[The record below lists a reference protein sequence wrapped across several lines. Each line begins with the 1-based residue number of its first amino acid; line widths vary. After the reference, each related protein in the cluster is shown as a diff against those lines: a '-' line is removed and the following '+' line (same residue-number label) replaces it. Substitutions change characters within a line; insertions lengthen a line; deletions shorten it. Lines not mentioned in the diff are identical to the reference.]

1 MEMSERSWTEKATAL
16 ASRFAGSAVS
26 SIRRFMRGYHHH
38 VYDVTAGGRAF
49 VVRMGEVEDAPFFA
63 AARGWHRLLSP
74 IGTPLPRILATGE
87 HDGHPFLI
95 LERLP
100 GADLEDA
107 LDSMSRDDRR
117 ALAAAIAG
125 LQESVQER
133 LPEGNGFGDALS
145 YDGPYTAASWAGAVE
160 AFIERSRRRLAGRD
174 AHLVDQIRRAEAG
187 VAALAP
193 YFASVRPRPFL
204 DDITTKNVIVH
215 EGRLSGIVD
224 VDWLCFGD
232 RLMPVA
238 LTRNSMLSTGRE
250 PDYADFWLEAHRA
263 GDEER
268 RAVRFY
274 TALYALDFIGEHGQV
289 FNRDEP
295 VRVEDERL
303 ARLHRILV
311 DELDAAQV

>member
-1 MEMSERSWTEKATAL
+1 MC
-16 ASRFAGSAVS
+16 
-26 SIRRFMRGYHHH
+26 
-38 VYDVTAGGRAF
+38 AGGRAF
-49 VVRMGEVEDAPFFA
+49 VVRLGEVEDGHFFE
-63 AARGWHRLLSP
+63 AARGWHALLAP
-74 IGTPLPRILATGE
+74 IGTPLPRILAGGE
-87 HDGHPFLI
+87 HQGHPFLV

-100 GADLEDA
+100 GVDLEDA
-107 LDSMSRDDRR
+107 FESMSRDDRR

-125 LQESVQER
+125 IQDRVQER
-133 LPEGNGFGDALS
+133 LPEGQGFGDALS
-145 YDGPYTAASWAGAVE
+145 HDGPYMAESWAGFVE
-160 AFIERSRRRLAGRD
+160 AFIDRSRRRLAGRD
-174 AHLVDQIRRAEAG
+174 AHLVDLIRRAEAG
-187 VAALAP
+187 VVAMAP

-204 DDITTKNVIVH
+204 DDMTTKNVIIH
-215 EGRLSGIVD
+215 ERRLSGIVN

-250 PDYADFWLEAHRA
+250 PDYADFWLEAHRP

-268 RAVRFY
+268 RALRYY

-303 ARLHRILV
+303 ARLHRILAA
-311 DELDAAQV
+311 ELDAARV